1 MPLLAKH
8 SKSFPLIGCIAV
20 GVDSR
25 RQRNRENSG
34 RAASPIRK
42 ITPLESFDRSEL
54 SPASKNHSEGL
65 SSSITRS
72 DIGFRLRTVLRNA
85 ATAITHT
92 SVTAAAIQRAKVM
105 VEAMNSAAMN
115 VPTAKAAT
123 RKPRSHILKRPNRD
137 GGSVFCASPL
147 RCPETTI
154 WKLPF
159 TARSDRVA
167 FHQGAQGLRS
177 FGSHRLHVIHNI
189 EPQAGPA
196 HPATRAGTARHPQ
209 VG

>member
-1 MPLLAKH
+1 MR
-8 SKSFPLIGCIAV
+8 SDGTY
-20 GVDSR
+20 D
-25 RQRNRENSG
+25 
-34 RAASPIRK
+34 
-42 ITPLESFDRSEL
+42 PLESFDRYRL
-54 SPASKNHSEGL
+54 APASKNHGELVSC
-65 SSSITRS
+65 SMTRS
-72 DIGFRLRTVLRNA
+72 DVGFRLCTAFRNA

-92 SVTAAAIQRAKVM
+92 SVTVATIQRAKMM

-123 RKPRSHILKRPNRD
+123 RKPCSHILKRPSRD
-137 GGSVFCASPL
+137 GGSVFCVSPR

-167 FHQGAQGLRS
+167 FHPGAQGLRS
-177 FGSHRLHVIHNI
+177 LGHSLHVIHNI

-196 HPATRAGTARHPQ
+196 HPATRVGTARHPQ
-209 VG
+209 IC

>member
-1 MPLLAKH
+1 MRRDDESWVEATTRGLQHSAVPTCEQAPRRNTVLRDFMPLLAKH

-34 RAASPIRK
+34 RAVSPIRN

-54 SPASKNHSEGL
+54 SPASKNHREAL
-65 SSSITRS
+65 SPSITRS

-105 VEAMNSAAMN
+105 VEAMNSTAMN

-123 RKPRSHILKRPNRD
+123 RKPCSHILKRPSRD
-137 GGSVFCASPL
+137 GGSVFCA
-147 RCPETTI
+147 
-154 WKLPF
+154 
-159 TARSDRVA
+159 
-167 FHQGAQGLRS
+167 
-177 FGSHRLHVIHNI
+177 
-189 EPQAGPA
+189 
-196 HPATRAGTARHPQ
+196 
-209 VG
+209 